1 MFQVL
6 SLTLLISRLLFVIQY
21 SVVLAW
27 AMKRVHYSLY
37 LPLGLNILVYLV
49 TSAIFAITATALS
62 GRPGKLVYSVGYI
75 VLLLEAFCTVAIS
88 CYWRQLSF
96 KKSHLNERMGLLTL
110 IVIGEGAIGVTKT
123 ISKLLGKG
131 QDLQLSGTI
140 FCIILIL
147 FFMWMVY
154 FDNRPQRY
162 FGTIRQQ
169 IWSTLHFP
177 LHLAIVGAV
186 EGSQQMALARYVLM
200 QSDAIDRTI
209 FRFCMEM
216 HVGGVDLVRALEAI
230 IKPFSLDK
238 SPESSMYVTT
248 INSQLQSIGNS
259 TGLCAQT
266 MPNFMDTF
274 KRKDY
279 PQQLRELHDTA
290 LSALYASVS
299 VASPKN
305 MNAVEIAYQAWQVV
319 YNYYWA
325 SMTLTFFCLA
335 VFNVLRRDHSP
346 DLPYFTTIASRLVIN
361 AAPLSFIIM
370 AYKDH
375 AWMYSFIGSPL
386 VIPAVV
392 LIHVFVL
399 GCDVI
404 CTILAN
410 RSKGRPIIVLQ
421 EKSGGHNWA
430 GRNTIGDMISPTLHP
445 GT

>member
-21 SVVLAW
+21 SVVLSW
-27 AMKRVHYSLY
+27 TMKRTHYALY

-62 GRPGKLVYSVGYI
+62 GSPGKIVYSIGYI
-75 VLLLEAFCTVAIS
+75 VLLLEAFSTVAIS
-88 CYWRQLSF
+88 CYWQQLSF

-147 FFMWMVY
+147 FFIWMLY
-154 FDNRPQRY
+154 FDNRAPY
-162 FGTIRQQ
+162 DFGTIRQQ

-186 EGSQQMALARYVLM
+186 EGSQQMALATYVLV
-200 QSDAIDRTI
+200 QSDAVDRTI
-209 FRFCMEM
+209 FQYCMDL
-216 HVGGVDLVRALEAI
+216 HVEGADLVKVLDTI

-238 SPESSMYVTT
+238 KPESSIYVTAIT
-248 INSQLQSIGNS
+248 NQLQGIGNT
-259 TGLCAQT
+259 TGLCS
-266 MPNFMDTF
+266 PNISGFMDIY
-274 KRKDY
+274 KAKSY
-279 PQQLRELHDTA
+279 PQPLRELHDTA

-305 MNAVEIAYQAWQVV
+305 MNAIEIAYQAWQVV

-325 SMTLTFFCLA
+325 SMILTFFCLA
-335 VFNVLRRDHSP
+335 IFIVFRRDHSS
-346 DLPYFTTIASRLVIN
+346 DLPHFISIASRLAIN
-361 AAPLSFIIM
+361 AVPLSFIIM

-375 AWMYSFIGSPL
+375 AWMYSFIGSPW

-399 GCDVI
+399 SCDMI

-410 RSKGRPIIVLQ
+410 WSGNRPILVLQ
-421 EKSGGHNWA
+421 EKGGGHN
-430 GRNTIGDMISPTLHP
+430 
-445 GT
+445 